1 MAGKLLDVEVVS
13 PEKRVWSGKAQMI
26 SARTLDGYIGI
37 LPDHTQFLG
46 VLVDGTVVIKGED
59 GALNEF
65 SVNGGFISVANN
77 RVSLLAETTE

>member
-1 MAGKLLDVEVVS
+1 MSDKLLDVEVVS
-13 PEKRVWSGKAQMI
+13 PEKRVWSGKARMI
-26 SARTLDGYIGI
+26 SARTLEGDIGV
-37 LPDHTQFLG
+37 LPDHTQLLG